1 MNECTHAAW
10 ISRRKRGQARE
21 KQPTPGGDRRR
32 SRARASERASECRPA
47 AGRRGSPSILPSRAS
62 ERCPAQEDDPLQ
74 FPCVHHTME
83 SIIELQRQE
92 HEEIE
97 RYEQALAD
105 ILNKHTTGVS
115 WGSCSCSLRSRWR

>member
-1 MNECTHAAW
+1 MQN
-10 ISRRKRGQARE
+10 AR
-21 KQPTPGGDRRR
+21 
-32 SRARASERASECRPA
+32 
-47 AGRRGSPSILPSRAS
+47 
-62 ERCPAQEDDPLQ
+62 
-74 FPCVHHTME
+74 VHHTME

-115 WGSCSCSLRSRWR
+115 RSCVLGSSMLALTLNLFLICACSVGES